1 MAKLQDDSQPR
12 VDISLPNVISPKPGG
27 IYDSPVPFELRP
39 GSGGALPGESV
50 HMPHLLQGARI
61 RKFVGC

>member
-12 VDISLPNVISPKPGG
+12 VDISPPDVISPKPGE

-39 GSGGALPGESV
+39 GSGGG
-50 HMPHLLQGARI
+50 GITR
-61 RKFVGC
+61 RKRSNATFITRGQNSKIC